1 MNEQLRDQISAFLDD
16 ELPPS
21 ESELLVRRLGRDEAI
36 HATATRYL
44 LIGQTLRGEMLGHDP
59 LGLVRALHRRIELDG
74 GEALP
79 GNASAEDVVPA
90 TSVTARWWRPASGAA
105 AAAAVALIALVS
117 LQNLGREDAQP
128 VLMAT
133 DATQSVPPAP
143 TVTPRQFG
151 VPAVAR
157 DNLPGQPVSQP
168 AIRLTNYLMSHGEVA
183 GGLGRKTIH
192 SGIVGTSAAQI
203 MGGYVETPPVTPEPV
218 ERGGN

>member
-44 LIGQTLRGEMLGHDP
+44 LIGQTLRGEILGHDP

-74 GEALP
+74 GE
-79 GNASAEDVVPA
+79 DVRESTTDDDAVPA
-90 TSVTARWWRPASGAA
+90 NRVTARWWRPASGAA
-105 AAAAVALIALVS
+105 AAAAVALIAIVS
-117 LQNLGREDAQP
+117 LQNLGREDGERA
-128 VLMAT
+128 LLAT
-133 DATQSVPPAP
+133 DATQSVSPAA
-143 TVTPRQFG
+143 TPAQLG
-151 VPAVAR
+151 APMLAGDGLA
-157 DNLPGQPVSQP
+157 GQPVSQP

-203 MGGYVETPPVTPEPV
+203 MGGFVETPAVAPEPA
-218 ERGGN
+218 EHGGN